1 MEQERDCRAIE
12 CIRGYCYCYCRRDTN
27 KKGLVLGLL
36 TFVQSEEV
44 SRESLAS
51 CGFTLPMML

>member
-1 MEQERDCRAIE
+1 MEQERECRVIE
-12 CIRGYCYCYCRRDTN
+12 CSRGYCYCRRHIH

-44 SRESLAS
+44 CHGNHWLVVA
-51 CGFTLPMML
+51 LLYP

>member
-1 MEQERDCRAIE
+1 MEQDCRAIE

-44 SRESLAS
+44 CHGNHWLVVA
-51 CGFTLPMML
+51 LLYP